1 MILRI
6 FIVAAVVSARTLDP
20 RSKKEL
26 KFKLDKYQAVTR
38 IDDEQKDE
46 IWNKT
51 MKNSKIQSFCSGSDI
66 YFEFYSQ
73 TIMTTKSWLEIC

>member
-6 FIVAAVVSARTLDP
+6 FIVAAVVSAQTLDP
-20 RSKKEL
+20 TSKKEL
-26 KFKLDKYQAVTR
+26 KFKLDKYQAVTG
-38 IDDEQKDE
+38 IDDGQKDE

-51 MKNSKIQSFCSGSDI
+51 MKNSKIENFCRESDI

-73 TIMTTKSWLEIC
+73 TIMTTKSWLDME